1 MPSTLPF
8 FAPKEDKTILGF
20 PRNPRKGDGMSRRE
34 RALQRA
40 QELKEAVQD
49 YLAVKDSIPRGM
61 APAQREQ
68 YARQK
73 AKILALFGGTEEDWN
88 DYRWQ
93 LRHRVSDVE
102 ALLKIVNLEEDEIQ
116 AVREVEKKFRWAVSP
131 YYLALIDD
139 TQRYDPIKLQAIPT
153 KAELCTGGQ
162 ADPMGEAYTNPA
174 GSITRR
180 YPDRVIINVTNQ
192 CAMYCRHCQ
201 RRRNIGSQDLHTEKK
216 VLEESIAYIRAN
228 PEIRDVL
235 ITGGDAL
242 MLSDRTLDWLLGELT
257 AIPTV
262 DYVRLGTRVLVTMP
276 QRITPELI
284 QVLKKYPP
292 LFINTQFNH
301 PKEVTPEAKAACD
314 KLVNAGI
321 PLGNQAVLLNGIN
334 NDKYVMRLLNQELL
348 KLRVRPYYIFHAK
361 DVVGTKHFNTSIDD
375 GIEIMEYLRGYT
387 SGMAIPTYILN
398 APGGYGKTPI
408 GPQYLISRGKRSIKI
423 RTWEGRVFD
432 YPNEPTVDL
441 KDILKA

>member
-1 MPSTLPF
+1 MNKRQIALKRAESLR
-8 FAPKEDKTILGF
+8 DTI
-20 PRNPRKGDGMSRRE
+20 
-34 RALQRA
+34 A
-40 QELKEAVQD
+40 D
-49 YLAVKDSIPRGM
+49 YLKAKESIPRGM
-61 APAQREQ
+61 GAAEQ
-68 YARQK
+68 EKYERQK
-73 AKILALFGGTEEDWN
+73 AKILAHLGATEENWN
-88 DYRWQ
+88 DYKWQ
-93 LRHRVSDVE
+93 LKNRIFDLDT
-102 ALLKIVNLEEDEIQ
+102 LLQIIKLEDDEVQ
-116 AVREVEKKFRWAVSP
+116 AVREVGEQFRWGISP
-131 YYLALIDD
+131 YYLALIDED
-139 TQRYDPIKLQAIPT
+139 NKYDPIKLQAIPT
-153 KAELCTGGQ
+153 KAELLVGGQ
-162 ADPMGEAYTNPA
+162 ADPMGEEYTNPA

-201 RRRNIGSQDLHTEKK
+201 RRRNIGSKDFHTTRKK
-216 VLEESIAYIRAN
+216 LEESIAYIRSN

-235 ITGGDAL
+235 VTGGDAL
-242 MLSDRTLDWLLGELT
+242 MLADSTLDWLLGELH
-257 AIPTV
+257 AIPSV

-276 QRITPELI
+276 QRITDSLVEI
-284 QVLKKYPP
+284 LKKSPP

-301 PKEVTPEAKAACD
+301 PKEITKEAKAACD

-361 DVVGTKHFNTSIDD
+361 DVVGTKHFNTSVDD

-387 SGMAIPTYILN
+387 SGMAIPTYIIN

-408 GPQYLISRGKRSIKI
+408 APEYLISRGKRTVKI

-432 YPNEPTVDL
+432 YPNEPTAEL
-441 KDILKA
+441 KDILEG